1 MLAFPFYPI
10 LHFWMFKQLGIP
22 IMNFQFSFIGKCPI
36 SSLFLKDIIHGHKFL
51 GQWLFLSPRILDVI
65 SSTSHQCFWWEVS
78 SNCIIHCVLIIF
90 FPPFCFQNLHF
101 AFQKFMTCLDLNLF
115 LFYLLGLFLSS
126 ALRIKSFSSNLR
138 SLGPLFQ
145 I

>member
-36 SSLFLKDIIHGHKFL
+36 PSLFLKDIIHGHKFL

-65 SSTSHQCFWWEVS
+65 SSTSRQCFWGEVS

-90 FPPFCFQNLHF
+90 FSP
-101 AFQKFMTCLDLNLF
+101 F
-115 LFYLLGLFLSS
+115 LFSKFTLCISEVHDMSRPESLSLLSTWVIFELSS
-126 ALRIKSFSSNLR
+126 KD
-138 SLGPLFQ
+138 
-145 I
+145 